1 MLPIREDNDTFLL
14 ICMRQLLIR

>member
-14 ICMRQLLIR
+14 ICMRQLLMR